1 MTHVLMGLPFAADAL
16 EPYLSKETLQYHHG
30 KHHATYVNNLNKLII
45 GTPFEQMSLE
55 SIIISAT
62 GAIFNNAAQVFN
74 HDFYF
79 SGLKNATTLP
89 SDELI
94 ALFERDFGSTEAFK
108 ESFMGTALALFG
120 SGWVWLSINSAGKL
134 ILEQHSNASNPLLAG
149 YTPLLTCD
157 VWEHAYYIDYRN
169 ARADYLEK
177 WWTLVNWELVSN
189 KLTALQP

>member
-120 SGWVWLSINSAGKL
+120 SGWVWLSINRLG
-134 ILEQHSNASNPLLAG
+134 N
-149 YTPLLTCD
+149 
-157 VWEHAYYIDYRN
+157 
-169 ARADYLEK
+169 
-177 WWTLVNWELVSN
+177 
-189 KLTALQP
+189 